1 MKALWDELNAK
12 SNEMAKQVSRDE
24 MRSGET
30 ADLSCY
36 IYLLCFQ
43 KRAGNMA
50 PRKKSKHFHPS
61 LFTQQLPV
69 ERSNSRINQN
79 RRTTYVILLL
89 GAMRTAHM

>member
-30 ADLSCY
+30 AEDYLCY

-43 KRAGNMA
+43 KRARNMA
-50 PRKKSKHFHPS
+50 SRK
-61 LFTQQLPV
+61 
-69 ERSNSRINQN
+69 NQS
-79 RRTTYVILLL
+79 IAIPL
-89 GAMRTAHM
+89 